1 MTVAAETGRL
11 RAEGRVARRQ
21 FVSRGSRY
29 VLLLASL
36 AGVVVLALLAYDTIN
51 TGASRLDWNLIT
63 NYPSRFADKTGYR
76 PGIFGTFWI
85 LVVTMMAS
93 FPVAIGTAIW
103 IEEFAP
109 NNRLLTIV
117 KINLANLAGVP
128 SIIYGILGL
137 TIFVRFYEM
146 ERSILAAGLT
156 LALMIIPLTVI
167 ASQEAIRQVPP
178 SLRDGALALGAT
190 RWQAVR
196 HNVLPNAIPGIMTGI
211 IISVS
216 RAAGETAALIMIGGF
231 TFIRFDP
238 GPTVAGDFVPPDPQ
252 LIYDGFL
259 EKFTTLPIQIYGN
272 TIVPDEDFRAAASAG
287 IVVLMV
293 GVMTLNLIAAI
304 IRERFRRY

>member
-1 MTVAAETGRL
+1 MSTQPVILKARGA
-11 RAEGRVARRQ
+11 VARRQ
-21 FVSRGSRY
+21 LFSRFSRY
-29 VLLLASL
+29 VFLLATAIPVTIL
-36 AGVVVLALLAYDTIN
+36 LVLTYDTVQ
-51 TGASRLDWNLIT
+51 TAWPRLDWGIIS
-63 NYPSRFADKTGYR
+63 NYPSRHWEITGYR
-76 PGIFGTFWI
+76 PGIVGSLWI
-85 LVVTMMAS
+85 LGVTVFAS

-109 NNRLLTIV
+109 KSRLLTIV

-146 ERSILAAGLT
+146 ERSILAAGFT
-156 LALMIIPLTVI
+156 LALMIIPMTVI

-196 HNVLPNAIPGIMTGI
+196 HNVLPNAIPGIMTGVI
-211 IISVS
+211 LATS

-238 GPTVAGDFVPPDPQ
+238 GPSPADIVNPSAF
-252 LIYDGFL
+252 YDGL
-259 EKFTTLPIQIYGN
+259 RESFTILPIQIYGD
-272 TIVPDEDFRAAASAG
+272 TINSQLDFRHAAAAG
-287 IVVLMV
+287 IIALMA
-293 GVMTLNLIAAI
+293 GVMTLNLIAAV
-304 IRERFRRY
+304 IRERFRRF